1 MFWRAFSSRVVR
13 WQGRRSAELMAN
25 VGSTLP
31 WMYYN
36 RLTPFLGEG
45 LTNKIWWEK
54 LGRLKSTKIQW
65 VIDIFVTEQSA
76 GFINSCILKKK
87 LGVKTWAVVFDN
99 FNSMGLNTSNC
110 FLYRSHCIL
119 LKDMLSNKQTSWGT
133 KPPYMSFLF
142 LLLSDLLMMFL
153 ISDLF
158 VPRQTFQDPQKRA
171 LVLRDRSRRDRGTL
185 MFEKPKVSFMFAFLC
200 IFDMTGVEG
209 SLVINYFH
217 LQFSMVEFFVSFTP
231 SSISHTL
238 EASNEATATRGQLE
252 MVVTEHAETHFYLY
266 STPIVITL
274 HDNWLLHQL

>member
-142 LLLSDLLMMFL
+142 CCFPICWWCSSSPISSFPDKRSRILKSERLCWETEAGGTVARWCLKSLKWVSCLHFYAFL
-153 ISDLF
+153 IW
-158 VPRQTFQDPQKRA
+158 
-171 LVLRDRSRRDRGTL
+171 LVWKD
-185 MFEKPKVSFMFAFLC
+185 
-200 IFDMTGVEG
+200 
-209 SLVINYFH
+209 H
-217 LQFSMVEFFVSFTP
+217 
-231 SSISHTL
+231 
-238 EASNEATATRGQLE
+238 
-252 MVVTEHAETHFYLY
+252 
-266 STPIVITL
+266 
-274 HDNWLLHQL
+274 W

>member
-1 MFWRAFSSRVVR
+1 MRDLSTVAFW
-13 WQGRRSAELMAN
+13 
-25 VGSTLP
+25 
-31 WMYYN
+31 
-36 RLTPFLGEG
+36 
-45 LTNKIWWEK
+45 
-54 LGRLKSTKIQW
+54 
-65 VIDIFVTEQSA
+65 
-76 GFINSCILKKK
+76 KKK
-87 LGVKTWAVVFDN
+87 LGLKTWAVVFDN
-99 FNSMGLNTSNC
+99 SNSMGLDTSNC

-142 LLLSDLLMMFL
+142 LLFSDLLMMFL

-158 VPRQTFQDPQKRA
+158 VPRQAFQDPQKRA

-200 IFDMTGVEG
+200 IFDMTGVDG

-252 MVVTEHAETHFYLY
+252 MVVTEHAATFLLVLHTN
-266 STPIVITL
+266 SIQTL
-274 HDNWLLHQL
+274 HE

>member
-252 MVVTEHAETHFYLY
+252 MVVTEHAATCLL
-266 STPIVITL
+266 VL
-274 HDNWLLHQL
+274 HTNCNNTSW